1 MKQFFSELFQDESGS
16 FSSKRFIG
24 IIAGLTL
31 CITLYGNSFYGDK
44 FKPADSLVNAVAML
58 SFGCLGLASVDK
70 IWAKRDSKPK
80 QEETVSDIGSSAV
93 PDSSEEPLITPE

>member
-1 MKQFFSELFQDESGS
+1 MKRFFSELFQDETGS

-31 CITLYGNSFYGDK
+31 CVTLYGNSFYGDK

-70 IWAKRDSKPK
+70 IWAKRPVDNDKPK
-80 QEETVSDIGSSAV
+80 DVVSDIV
-93 PDSSEEPLITPE
+93 DDVIEE

>member
-1 MKQFFSELFQDESGS
+1 MKNFFTQLLQDETGT

-31 CITLYGNSFYGDK
+31 CITLYANSLSPDNI
-44 FKPADSLVNAVAML
+44 KPSDTLVNAVAML

-70 IWAKRDSKPK
+70 IWAKR
-80 QEETVSDIGSSAV
+80 
-93 PDSSEEPLITPE
+93 PDTADMADTPEKEVAKIIDEVKEGN

>member
-1 MKQFFSELFQDESGS
+1 MKKFFAQIFQDEKSN

-31 CITLYGNSFYGDK
+31 CVTMYANSFSSEDI
-44 FKPADSLVNAVAML
+44 KPSDSLVNAVAML

-70 IWAKRDSKPK
+70 VFGKKDNDGG
-80 QEETVSDIGSSAV
+80 SDEA
-93 PDSSEEPLITPE
+93 

>member
-1 MKQFFSELFQDESGS
+1 MKQFFSELFQDETGS

-70 IWAKRDSKPK
+70 IWAKRPNNNNDNPK
-80 QEETVSDIGSSAV
+80 DVVSDIV
-93 PDSSEEPLITPE
+93 DEIKE

>member
-1 MKQFFSELFQDESGS
+1 MKKFFTQLFQDETNS

-31 CITLYGNSFYGDK
+31 CITLYANSFSPENI
-44 FKPADSLVNAVAML
+44 KPSDTLVNAVAML

-70 IWAKRDSKPK
+70 IWAKTRNADTPK
-80 QEETVSDIGSSAV
+80 KE
-93 PDSSEEPLITPE
+93 ITKTIDEIN

>member
-1 MKQFFSELFQDESGS
+1 MKKFFTELFQDETGS

-58 SFGCLGLASVDK
+58 SFGCLGLASIDK
-70 IWAKRDSKPK
+70 IWGKRPENETPPEKEVEIIIDD
-80 QEETVSDIGSSAV
+80 EEK
-93 PDSSEEPLITPE
+93 

>member
-1 MKQFFSELFQDESGS
+1 MKKFFTELLQDETGS

-31 CITLYGNSFYGDK
+31 CITLYANSFYDDK
-44 FKPADSLVNAVAML
+44 IKPAESLVNAVAML

-70 IWAKRDSKPK
+70 IWAKRPN
-80 QEETVSDIGSSAV
+80 
-93 PDSSEEPLITPE
+93 SEGTPEKEIQKAIDDVKE

>member
-1 MKQFFSELFQDESGS
+1 MKKFFTQIFQDETGS

-31 CITLYGNSFYGDK
+31 CVTLYANSYSPENI
-44 FKPADSLVNAVAML
+44 KPSDTLVNAVAML

-70 IWAKRDSKPK
+70 IWAKERK
-80 QEETVSDIGSSAV
+80 T
-93 PDSSEEPLITPE
+93 TNNN